1 MLPFKSVMDEL
12 RSKFEGLTEE
22 QQAQY
27 AATIFGKE
35 AMSGM
40 LAIINASPEDYE
52 KLTQATRE
60 YNGVA
65 KEMAETMED
74 NLQGEITKLKS
85 ALEGVGIQI
94 FEILVPHLQTLVEKL
109 QLVVE
114 WFANLNPATQETIV
128 KVAAL
133 AAAIGPLLILGGK
146 LIGGIGTAISRV
158 SQYQGL

>member
-1 MLPFKSVMDEL
+1 
-12 RSKFEGLTEE
+12 
-22 QQAQY
+22 
-27 AATIFGKE
+27 
-35 AMSGM
+35 MSGM

-85 ALEGVGIQI
+85 AFEGVGIQI

-114 WFANLNPATQETIV
+114 WFANLSPATQETIV

-133 AAAIGPLLILGGK
+133 SAAIGPLLILGG
-146 LIGGIGTAISRV
+146 
-158 SQYQGL
+158 